1 MSVIDEDFYLI
12 IPVLFLLKTME
23 IYDMFKGELK
33 FKKHP
38 FCDYRGPCDILS
50 CFLKKL
56 FFLDLL
62 KSKVDL
68 VFGIKRIYEFD
79 QNIFV

>member
-1 MSVIDEDFYLI
+1 MFAIDEDFYLI
-12 IPVLFLLKTME
+12 IPVLLLLRTME
-23 IYDMFKGELK
+23 IYMLMGDLK

-38 FCDYRGPCDILS
+38 FCDCRGPCNILS

-62 KSKVDL
+62 MSKVDL
-68 VFGIKRIYEFD
+68 VFGIKI
-79 QNIFV
+79 I